1 LANIAALKKLTPEIM
16 PLKIVFTPHTLRFKK
31 QAGTSRGVMTERKSW
46 LVRVTDTERP
56 GVEGY
61 GECGP
66 LPGLS
71 VDDLPDFEN
80 QLADVCSLFNELDLE
95 VFPFNLSIILQ
106 QVIPEHLPSVRFG
119 IETALLDYMNGGNR
133 IIYRSPFIS
142 DQKGILMNGLIW
154 MGDYDSMQQQVQQK
168 LEQGFGTLKMKVGA
182 IDFQQELQVL
192 ASVRKQFS
200 TSEITLRVDANGA
213 FNAENVDTKLEA
225 LARFDLH
232 SIEQPVKAG
241 QHELMAQVC
250 ASSPVPVAL
259 DEELIGI
266 FDYREKFA
274 LLKKIQPTYIIL
286 KPGLLGGFQQ
296 TKEWIEIADR
306 LKIGWWITSA
316 LESNIGLNA
325 IAQFTSQFHNELPQG
340 LGTGQLYHNNFESPL
355 YIRDGHLFYDLNKDW
370 ELPSF

>member
-1 LANIAALKKLTPEIM
+1 
-16 PLKIVFTPHTLRFKK
+16 
-31 QAGTSRGVMTERKSW
+31 
-46 LVRVTDTERP
+46 
-56 GVEGY
+56 
-61 GECGP
+61 
-66 LPGLS
+66 
-71 VDDLPDFEN
+71 
-80 QLADVCSLFNELDLE
+80 
-95 VFPFNLSIILQ
+95 
-106 QVIPEHLPSVRFG
+106 
-119 IETALLDYMNGGNR
+119 
-133 IIYRSPFIS
+133 
-142 DQKGILMNGLIW
+142 
-154 MGDYDSMQQQVQQK
+154 MGDYDFMQQQVQQK
-168 LEQGFGTLKMKVGA
+168 LEQGFATLKMKVGA

-200 TSEITLRVDANGA
+200 ASEITLRVDANGA

-241 QHELMAQVC
+241 QHELMAQIC

-355 YIRDGHLFYDLNKDW
+355 YIRDGHLFYDLNKEW
-370 ELPSF
+370 EFPSF

>member
-1 LANIAALKKLTPEIM
+1 M
-16 PLKIVFTPHTLRFKK
+16 PLKIVFKPHTLRFKK
-31 QAGTSRGVMTERKSW
+31 QAGTSRGFMTERKSW
-46 LVRVTDTERP
+46 FVRISDTEQP

-71 VDDLPDFEN
+71 IDDLPDFET

-106 QVIPEHLPSVRFG
+106 QVIPDHLPSVRFG
-119 IETALLDYMNGGNR
+119 IETALLDYMNGGTR
-133 IIYRSPFIS
+133 MIYATPFT
-142 DQKGILMNGLIW
+142 QGGEGILMNGLIW
-154 MGDYDSMQQQVQQK
+154 MGDYDSMQEQVQQK

-182 IDFQQELQVL
+182 IDFHQELQVL
-192 ASVRKQFS
+192 SSVREQYDA
-200 TSEITLRVDANGA
+200 SEITLRVDANGA
-213 FNAENVDTKLEA
+213 FSADNVTSRLAE

-232 SIEQPVKAG
+232 SIEQPVMAG
-241 QHELMAQVC
+241 QHELMAEVC

-259 DEELIGI
+259 DEELIGV
-266 FDYREKFA
+266 FDYRDKFA

-296 TKEWIEIADR
+296 TKEWIEIANR
-306 LKIGWWITSA
+306 LNIGWWITSA

-325 IAQFTSQFHNELPQG
+325 IAQFTSTFQNELPQG

-355 YIRDGHLFYDLNKDW
+355 YIKEGHLFYNPGTDW
-370 ELPSF
+370 ELPYFD